1 MRSST
6 PLWLWKLDAEHRL
19 LIALGVAIGTFVN
32 LPKNLE
38 FGTRAVITW
47 DASVGTL
54 LLLIWSVIL
63 TAHPRQIRHRAQTDD
78 TNRLVVTVLIVSAA
92 SASLFAILLLL
103 RISKQLPP
111 AEEALAVG
119 LSVVAVVCAWLIVH
133 TTFCVRYAHHYY
145 SNLGQAD
152 LIQPD
157 STQAEEAALAGG
169 LEFPNLREPDYLDFA
184 YFAFTI
190 GVAAQVSD
198 VQVTSRLMRRMVLLH
213 SVLAFLFN
221 TVLVALSI
229 NIVSQLF

>member
-6 PLWLWKLDAEHRL
+6 PPWLWKLDAEHRL
-19 LIALGVAIGTFVN
+19 LIALGVAIGTFVS
-32 LPKNLE
+32 LPKDLE

-54 LLLIWSVIL
+54 LLLTWSVIL
-63 TAHPRQIRHRAQTDD
+63 TAHPRQIRYRAQTDD
-78 TNRLVVTVLIVSAA
+78 TNRLVVAILIVSAA

-103 RISKQLPP
+103 KISKQLPP

-119 LSVVAVVCAWLIVH
+119 LSVIAVICAWLVVH

-145 SNLGQAD
+145 SSLGQAD
-152 LIQPD
+152 
-157 STQAEEAALAGG
+157 TTEVEGAASAGG

-190 GVAAQVSD
+190 GIAAQVSD
-198 VQVTSRLMRRMVLLH
+198 VQVTSRLMRRMVLVH
-213 SVLAFLFN
+213 SILAFLFN

-229 NIVSQLF
+229 NIVSQLL